1 MKPMRSISGIREIV
15 GKTFI
20 LDLDGTMMD
29 TIEDLGNAINYALSQ
44 LGFPVYSKDM
54 VKSFVGNGSL
64 NFVMRSLGENGKG
77 KLEEV
82 YDLFMKFYNEHCT
95 DSPKPYPGVLEFL
108 EKHSGRCA
116 VLTNK
121 SAEQTLKILNKFG
134 LEKHFTCILGGDTAP
149 GRKPDPSGVL
159 KIIED
164 SKWNPSETL
173 MVGDDVPDIGAAQAA
188 GIKVAV
194 ILGGFGR
201 ADELLEM
208 KPDYT
213 FGSFEEFS
221 ILL

>member
-1 MKPMRSISGIREIV
+1 MP
-15 GKTFI
+15 FI

-29 TIEDLGNAINYALSQ
+29 TIEDLGNAINHAFSK
-44 LGFPVYSKDM
+44 LGFPPYSNEM

-64 NFVMRSLGENGKG
+64 NFVMRSLGEHGKE
-77 KLEEV
+77 KFEEV
-82 YDLFMKFYNEHCT
+82 FELFTGFYKEHCA
-95 DSPKPYPGVLEFL
+95 DNAIPYPGVQEFL
-108 EKHSGRCA
+108 EKCSGKCA

-121 SAEQTLKILNKFG
+121 PAEQTLKILGKLG

-149 GRKPDPSGVL
+149 ERKPDPSGVL

-173 MVGDDVPDIGAAQAA
+173 MVGDDIPDIGAARAA

-201 ADELLEM
+201 ANELLEM
-208 KPDYT
+208 KPDYK
-213 FGSFEEFS
+213 FGSFEEFAKS
-221 ILL
+221 ELIEQYS